1 MRPPFIGHYSEFLD
15 DDNASY
21 PGSTELLSIGAAVGK
36 NLGLKKIGIHIETLL
51 PGRRTSYPHAESEEE
66 EFAYVIEGNPHA
78 WINGEL
84 HPLKPGD
91 FVAFPSGTG
100 ITHTFINNSNARAM
114 LLVGGET
121 RKPTNKIIYPLN
133 DEINLIR
140 KTQECLWENSPK
152 QTMGTHNGLPDK
164 QDNLKW
170 NIPVLETKRLI
181 LRPLELSD
189 APAIFKYASNPEVAK
204 FVTWPAHQ
212 TVTDSEN
219 YLKFVHNN
227 YLMGVQTF
235 AITLK
240 ENPEIMIGDASS
252 FFVSKPNKVMELGA
266 VLNPDHWGMGI
277 MVEALERIIKHTWE
291 TQDVVR
297 IQARC
302 FQGNKQSY
310 RMMQKLNMHYEGT
323 ILKSLF
329 AMNQSWDM
337 EMFSLL
343 RK

>member
-1 MRPPFIGHYSEFLD
+1 MRPPFIGHYTEFLD
-15 DDNASY
+15 DDDASY
-21 PGSTELLSIGAAVGK
+21 PGSTELLSIGSAVGR

-91 FVAFPSGTG
+91 FVAFSSGTG
-100 ITHTFINNSNARAM
+100 ISHTFINNSNQKAL
-114 LLVGGET
+114 LLVGGEA
-121 RKPTNKIIYPLN
+121 RKATNKIIYPLN

-140 KTQECLWENSPK
+140 KTQETLWENPPRHPMGPHDGKPDLHSPK
-152 QTMGTHNGLPDK
+152 W
-164 QDNLKW
+164 NL
-170 NIPVLETKRLI
+170 PVLETKRLT
-181 LRPLELSD
+181 LRALELSD
-189 APAIFKYASNPEVAK
+189 APNIFKYASNPEVAK
-204 FVTWPAHQ
+204 FVTWPAHES
-212 TVTDSEN
+212 VTDSEN
-219 YLKFVHNN
+219 YIKFVHNN
-227 YLMGVQTF
+227 YLFGVQTF
-235 AITLK
+235 AICLK
-240 ENPEIMIGDASS
+240 EDPQTMLGDASS

-266 VLNPDHWGMGI
+266 VLNPDHWGKGI
-277 MVEALERIIKHTWE
+277 MVEALEAIIKHTWQ

-310 RMMQKLNMHYEGT
+310 RMMQKLGMHYEGT

-329 AMNQSWDM
+329 AKNQSWDM

-343 RK
+343 K

>member
-1 MRPPFIGHYSEFLD
+1 MRPPFIGHFSEFLD

-21 PGSTELLSIGAAVGK
+21 PGSSERLSIGSAVGK
-36 NLGLKKIGIHIETLL
+36 NLGLKKNGIHIESLL

-84 HPLKPGD
+84 HPLKAGD

-100 ITHTFINNSNARAM
+100 ICHTFINNSNVRAL
-114 LLVGGET
+114 LLVGGES

-140 KTQECLWENSPK
+140 KTQECLWENPPV
-152 QTMGTHNGLPDK
+152 QVMGPHNGLPDNPA
-164 QDNLKW
+164 NLKW
-170 NIPVLETKRLI
+170 NIPVLETARLI
-181 LRPLELSD
+181 LRPLELTD
-189 APAIFKYASNPEVAK
+189 ASSILKYASNPEVAK

-212 TVTDSEN
+212 TETDSEN
-219 YLKFVHNN
+219 YIKFVHNN
-227 YLMGVQTF
+227 YLLGVQTF
-235 AITLK
+235 AICQKNDPGTML
-240 ENPEIMIGDASS
+240 GDASS

-266 VLNPDHWGMGI
+266 VLHPDQWGKGI
-277 MVEALERIIKHTWE
+277 MVEALQRIIKHTWD

-302 FQGNKQSY
+302 FKGNKQSF
-310 RMMQKLNMHYEGT
+310 RMMQKLGMHYEGT
-323 ILKSLF
+323 IEKSLF
-329 AMNQSWDM
+329 AKNQSWDM
-337 EMFSLL
+337 EMFRLL
-343 RK
+343 K